1 MKPIDENRLYQA
13 LRLLDELL
21 GIAHAPRFELVVC
34 GGSALI
40 ATGLVR
46 RTTRDVDIVA
56 MLKENMELTDPEP
69 LPVALELAARKVST
83 TIGLPH
89 DWLNCGP
96 CDLFRMGLPE
106 GLAGRL
112 EKHEIGPCLNVYF
125 IGRLDQIYFK
135 LYASGDRGGYH
146 IDDLLALHPVDAE
159 MTAAAQWSMT
169 HDVSEG
175 YVIMLKE
182 LLRRIGY
189 ANVVEKI

>member
-13 LRLLDELL
+13 LKLLEELL
-21 GIAHAPRFELVVC
+21 GIAHAPHFELVVC

-46 RTTRDVDIVA
+46 RTTRDVDVVA
-56 MLKENMELTDPEP
+56 MLKNMEPSDPEP
-69 LPVALELAARKVST
+69 LPVVLEQAARKVST
-83 TIGLPH
+83 TLGLPV

-106 GLAGRL
+106 GLVGRL

-125 IGRLDQIYFK
+125 ISRLDQIYFK
-135 LYASGDRGGYH
+135 LYASVDRGGYH

-159 MTAAAQWSMT
+159 LAAAAQWSMT

-189 ANVVEKI
+189 ASAAEKI

>member
-1 MKPIDENRLYQA
+1 MKSIDEKRLYQA
-13 LRLLDELL
+13 LKLLEELL
-21 GIAHAPRFELVVC
+21 GLAQAPHFELAVC

-46 RTTRDVDIVA
+46 RTTRDVDVVA
-56 MLKENMELTDPEP
+56 MLKENMEPVDPEP
-69 LPVALELAARKVST
+69 FPVALEQAARKVST
-83 TIGLPH
+83 TLGLPH

-106 GLAGRL
+106 GFVRRL
-112 EKHEIGPCLNVYF
+112 EKHNIGPCLNVYF

-135 LYASGDRGGYH
+135 LYASVDRGGYH
-146 IDDLLALHPVDAE
+146 IDDLLALHPADEELVDA
-159 MTAAAQWSMT
+159 AKWSMT

-175 YVIMLKE
+175 YAAMLKE

-189 ANVVEKI
+189 ASVAEKI